1 MGSIVRHQ
9 KHLFEE
15 YDEMF
20 QQTEDDY
27 SELDNFNGY
36 EQNYFRYHYVPTD
49 NNFVVSVQV
58 SGVPDFKIDNRM
70 RTILKV
76 DNLCYKNW
84 SFSKK
89 VIHTDFINTTTL
101 TSITH

>member
-20 QQTEDDY
+20 QETEDDY

-58 SGVPDFKIDNRM
+58 SGGVPDFKIDNRM
-70 RTILKV
+70 TQ
-76 DNLCYKNW
+76 Y
-84 SFSKK
+84 
-89 VIHTDFINTTTL
+89 
-101 TSITH
+101 